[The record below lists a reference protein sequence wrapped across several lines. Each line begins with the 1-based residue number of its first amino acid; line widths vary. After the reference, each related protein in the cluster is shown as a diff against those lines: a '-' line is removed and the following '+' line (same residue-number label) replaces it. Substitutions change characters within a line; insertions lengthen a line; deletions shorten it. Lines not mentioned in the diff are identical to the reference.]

1 MCPAAIR
8 VAVLG
13 RSSDVR
19 MRMGDGAA
27 ATAGTPGKV
36 GCPDRGAEAR
46 RRDAHSQVR
55 ERIGGRADAHP
66 AGTRCGDGD
75 GAGASARAGTGARAA
90 PRRLAPGGRAG
101 TTSAA
106 RTKGSAGPTPGTRS
120 STASGLRR
128 QGFAPGGPGEAWRR
142 WSLPPW
148 NGSTGSTIGAS
159 SSSSGTDRRQRPK
172 QRIIA
177 NSSTRH
183 GPRDSTRKVSGIPG
197 AVHSGVTRERY
208 PRVSVDGPIHIC
220 VRSARSRQKII
231 HCCPACE
238 RLQIFRTMLSSMQA
252 ASATRAQTSPS
263 AHPSFPGCG
272 SRYASTA
279 AQISA
284 SRICFAGRTRNRH
297 WRRPHMTPLTYAGR
311 RARRSPAAYSKSY
324 DNLSPIVRGRC
335 TEMAGV

>member
-101 TTSAA
+101 TTSVA
-106 RTKGSAGPTPGTRS
+106 RTKGSTGPAPGTRS

-128 QGFAPGGPGEAWRR
+128 QGSFDAAHTFAVGALHAPRCHGAGG
-142 WSLPPW
+142 SLRLGV
-148 NGSTGSTIGAS
+148 NG
-159 SSSSGTDRRQRPK
+159 
-172 QRIIA
+172 
-177 NSSTRH
+177 
-183 GPRDSTRKVSGIPG
+183 
-197 AVHSGVTRERY
+197 
-208 PRVSVDGPIHIC
+208 
-220 VRSARSRQKII
+220 VRSLSI
-231 HCCPACE
+231 HSQPKE
-238 RLQIFRTMLSSMQA
+238 NQQ
-252 ASATRAQTSPS
+252 
-263 AHPSFPGCG
+263 
-272 SRYASTA
+272 
-279 AQISA
+279 
-284 SRICFAGRTRNRH
+284 
-297 WRRPHMTPLTYAGR
+297 
-311 RARRSPAAYSKSY
+311 
-324 DNLSPIVRGRC
+324 
-335 TEMAGV
+335 